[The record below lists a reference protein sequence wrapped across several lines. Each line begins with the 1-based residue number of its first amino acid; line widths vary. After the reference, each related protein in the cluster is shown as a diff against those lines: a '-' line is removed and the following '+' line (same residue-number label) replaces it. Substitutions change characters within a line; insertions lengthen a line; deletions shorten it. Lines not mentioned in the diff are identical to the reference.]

1 MALDNSG
8 TTQFLGFSEELE
20 VHSFIFGLSFSMY
33 LIADFGNQLIILAVI
48 SDCHLHT
55 PKYFFLS
62 NLSFVDTCFTF
73 TIIPKMLWNIQTQSK
88 VISYEGCITQ
98 MYFYILF
105 VELDSLIFTVMSYDL
120 FEAICYP
127 L

>member
-1 MALDNSG
+1 M
-8 TTQFLGFSEELE
+8 
-20 VHSFIFGLSFSMY
+20 M
-33 LIADFGNQLIILAVI
+33 
-48 SDCHLHT
+48 
-55 PKYFFLS
+55 
-62 NLSFVDTCFTF
+62 
-73 TIIPKMLWNIQTQSK
+73 WNIQTQSK

-105 VELDSLIFTVMSYDL
+105 VELDSLIITVMSYDL